1 MIKENNKEKKKK
13 LFLNMK
19 LKQSENVLNNVIYKN
34 YYIIHLF

>member
-19 LKQSENVLNNVIYKN
+19 LKQSEHVLNNMIYKN
-34 YYIIHLF
+34 HYIMHCF